1 MTLEKVRII
10 TVHSKPCLSFQLLIL
25 VMAMGLLAA
34 CTPAVSSPT
43 PLRPTETPIPP
54 SSTPVPP
61 TATPVPPSPT
71 PISPTATAWLPS
83 PTPIPPTATLVP
95 SSTRPVQQTVQIFLI
110 ALEDNGQSGKRIGCG
125 DSVVPVQVTI
135 PATQAVLRAALEA
148 LLSLNEQ
155 FYGQSGLY
163 NALYQFNLQLEG
175 VTIEGGKAIINLS
188 GTLMLG
194 GVCDNPRVEAQIEE
208 SALQFSTVREV
219 SVFVNGKPLEEILSL
234 KG

>member
-1 MTLEKVRII
+1 M
-10 TVHSKPCLSFQLLIL
+10 
-25 VMAMGLLAA
+25 
-34 CTPAVSSPT
+34 
-43 PLRPTETPIPP
+43 
-54 SSTPVPP
+54 
-61 TATPVPPSPT
+61 
-71 PISPTATAWLPS
+71 
-83 PTPIPPTATLVP
+83 
-95 SSTRPVQQTVQIFLI
+95 
-110 ALEDNGQSGKRIGCG
+110 
-125 DSVVPVQVTI
+125 VPVQVTI